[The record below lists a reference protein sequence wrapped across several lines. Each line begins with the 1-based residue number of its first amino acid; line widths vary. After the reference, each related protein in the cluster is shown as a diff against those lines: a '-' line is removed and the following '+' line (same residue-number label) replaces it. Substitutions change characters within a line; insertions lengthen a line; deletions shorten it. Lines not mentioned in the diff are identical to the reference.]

1 MANVQ
6 KIGGGGG
13 RGGRGGGGQR
23 EGANSQ
29 QAPDV
34 VLTSM

>member
-1 MANVQ
+1 MFR
-6 KIGGGGG
+6 KLGGEGG
-13 RGGRGGGGQR
+13 RGGKGGGQR